1 MEAAL
6 TPAELATVSALADEL
21 SVPAGH
27 ELTREG
33 EPGHEF
39 VVIVEGAAT
48 VERGGDTVATLG
60 PGDFLGEIA
69 LLVRTN
75 RTATVT
81 TTEPSR
87 LLVFD
92 DRAFR
97 ELTGR
102 IPTLAARAWAATADR
117 Y

>member
-1 MEAAL
+1 VETTL
-6 TPAELATVSALADEL
+6 TADEL
-21 SVPAGH
+21 AEVAGLAEEVSVPAGH

-33 EPGHEF
+33 EPGREF
-39 VVIVEGAAT
+39 LVIVEGAAT
-48 VERGGDTVATLG
+48 VVRDGEAVATLG

-69 LLVRTN
+69 LLVRAP

-81 TTEPSR
+81 TTEPTR

-97 ELTGR
+97 ELTER
-102 IPTLAARAWAATADR
+102 IPSLASRAWAATAAR

>member
-1 MEAAL
+1 METTL
-6 TPAELATVSALADEL
+6 TADEL
-21 SVPAGH
+21 AEVAGLAEEVSVPAGH

-33 EPGHEF
+33 EAGHEF
-39 VVIVEGAAT
+39 LVLVDGAAT
-48 VERGGDTVATLG
+48 VERDGRTVATLG

-69 LLVRTN
+69 LLVRAR

-81 TTEPSR
+81 TTEPTR

-97 ELTGR
+97 ELTER
-102 IPTLAARAWAATADR
+102 IPTLGARAWSGTAART
-117 Y
+117 

>member
-1 MEAAL
+1 MAASL
-6 TPAELATVSALADEL
+6 TAGELAAVAELAQEV
-21 SVPAGH
+21 SVPAGA
-27 ELTREG
+27 ELTRQG
-33 EPGHEF
+33 EPGREF
-39 VVIVEGAAT
+39 IVIAEGAAT
-48 VERGGDTVATLG
+48 VERDGATVATLG

-69 LLVRTN
+69 LLVRSA

-97 ELTGR
+97 ELTER
-102 IPTLAARAWAATADR
+102 IPTLASRAWAATAAR